1 MHHSP
6 SHRPHQLAA
15 GITTVAGLAAAAALT
30 LLGAPPA
37 AAAAA
42 PAPAGRLLVIDDRP
56 GEGVKSIL
64 ATGDDLRRLNLQI
77 PVYGH
82 PDYSPDGSRITY
94 ADGWSVYTAR
104 ADGTDRRWVAGA
116 GYAPSHPRWSPD
128 GTEIAFEAGEIVAAR
143 TDATSTR
150 TITDSG
156 GTVAW
161 APDGRRVA
169 VVKSQWVGGEPWDPI
184 FASDIWIVN
193 ADGSGEERQLTAR
206 GTWNPSRLS
215 WSPDGRTVAVEAQG
229 DLWAVQ
235 VSTGVVTNLTR
246 TAAITES
253 SPIWSPDGRWLAY
266 GHRTTETGA
275 TPQVWLARFGTAHA
289 GQPVGTAGV
298 PTSWR

>member
-1 MHHSP
+1 VHHPP
-6 SHRPHQLAA
+6 SHRPHRLAA
-15 GITTVAGLAAAAALT
+15 AITTAAGLAAAVALT

-42 PAPAGRLLVIDDRP
+42 PAPTGRMLVIDDRP

-64 ATGDDLRRLNLQI
+64 ATCADLRRLNLQI
-77 PVYGH
+77 PFYGH

-104 ADGTDRRWVAGA
+104 ADGTDRQWVAGA
-116 GYAPSHPRWSPD
+116 GYVPSHPRWSPD

-161 APDGRRVA
+161 APDGRHVA

-184 FASDIWIVN
+184 FTSDIWIVN
-193 ADGSGEERQLTAR
+193 ADGSGGERQLTAR

-235 VSTGVVTNLTR
+235 ISTGVVTNLTR

-275 TPQVWLARFGTAHA
+275 TPQVWLARIGTAHA
-289 GQPVGTAGV
+289 GQPVGTAGE